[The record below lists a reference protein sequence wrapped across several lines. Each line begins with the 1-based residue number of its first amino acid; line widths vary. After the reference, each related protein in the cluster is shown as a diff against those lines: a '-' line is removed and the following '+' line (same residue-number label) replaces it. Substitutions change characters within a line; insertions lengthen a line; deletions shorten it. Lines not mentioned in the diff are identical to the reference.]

1 MPLFKRL
8 RHDRSLEAKGAA
20 LEALRTNVM
29 IADEAL
35 TIRYMNPTLV
45 TLMREAEQ
53 ELKRELPGFSAASL
67 IGSNIDIF
75 HKNPS
80 YQRKMLA
87 AMEKTHAASITVGSR
102 VFDLVITPIFEG
114 GRRTGF
120 VVEWADARARLQNVD
135 YASKMHAISRTQS
148 VIEFTTEGIILD
160 ANERFLKTMG
170 YTLEEIRGKHHSMFV
185 DPAER
190 NTPEYAEFWRSLKAG
205 QFQAGQFKRVGKSG
219 RTVWIEGA
227 YNPILDAQNRVT
239 KIVKFAS
246 DVTAQ
251 VNLLGDL
258 KRLIDQN
265 FGEIDNALARSES
278 EGGSAAEAAEETSRR
293 VQTVAT
299 GTEQMAASISEISG
313 NMIKTQA
320 AANQAFDRAVAV
332 GESTSK
338 LAAATREMNGI
349 VDLISSVASQINLL
363 ALNATIEAARA
374 GDAGKG
380 FAVVASEVKN
390 LANQS
395 ATATAR
401 ISREIEG
408 IQATSTEVARAT
420 ETICDA
426 IKDVREYVTTSAAS
440 VEEQNSVTA
449 NIAGDMQSAA
459 STLQRTSQ
467 SIAGISSAM
476 SQVSQTVAKTKDAAM
491 VLVK

>member
-1 MPLFKRL
+1 
-8 RHDRSLEAKGAA
+8 
-20 LEALRTNVM
+20 
-29 IADEAL
+29 
-35 TIRYMNPTLV
+35 
-45 TLMREAEQ
+45 
-53 ELKRELPGFSAASL
+53 
-67 IGSNIDIF
+67 
-75 HKNPS
+75 
-80 YQRKMLA
+80 
-87 AMEKTHAASITVGSR
+87 
-102 VFDLVITPIFEG
+102 
-114 GRRTGF
+114 
-120 VVEWADARARLQNVD
+120 
-135 YASKMHAISRTQS
+135 
-148 VIEFTTEGIILD
+148 
-160 ANERFLKTMG
+160 
-170 YTLEEIRGKHHSMFV
+170 
-185 DPAER
+185 
-190 NTPEYAEFWRSLKAG
+190 
-205 QFQAGQFKRVGKSG
+205 
-219 RTVWIEGA
+219 
-227 YNPILDAQNRVT
+227 
-239 KIVKFAS
+239 
-246 DVTAQ
+246 
-251 VNLLGDL
+251 
-258 KRLIDQN
+258 
-265 FGEIDNALARSES
+265 
-278 EGGSAAEAAEETSRR
+278 
-293 VQTVAT
+293 
-299 GTEQMAASISEISG
+299 
-313 NMIKTQA
+313 
-320 AANQAFDRAVAV
+320 V